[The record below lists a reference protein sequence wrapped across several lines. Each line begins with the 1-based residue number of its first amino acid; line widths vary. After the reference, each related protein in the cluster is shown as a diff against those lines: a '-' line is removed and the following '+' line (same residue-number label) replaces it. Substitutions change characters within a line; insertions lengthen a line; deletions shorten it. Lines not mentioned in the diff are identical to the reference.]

1 MGHTRHMLT
10 RMNQRGIGQDLID
23 LALHYGERQDEKHI
37 LNRKSLERLLAE
49 LRQLERTV
57 IRALDKGGIVVV
69 EELGQ
74 LITTYTARSYDRRRA
89 RSHVRERRW

>member
-1 MGHTRHMLT
+1 MGHTRHMLI
-10 RMNQRGIGQDLID
+10 RMNQRAIGQDLID

-57 IRALDKGGIVVV
+57 IRALDKGGVVVV
-69 EELGQ
+69 EDLGQ
-74 LITTYTARSYDRRRA
+74 LITTYTAKSYHRRRN
-89 RSHVRERRW
+89 RSCVRERR